1 MLRDVA
7 QLEDRFAR
15 FILGDLAVLG
25 QPGELIGG
33 QLGERGDFLQLF
45 DVDVASTHSVTPS
58 ASRRARSGRRI
69 RATPDSGG

>member
-1 MLRDVA
+1 MLGDVA

-15 FILGDLAVLG
+15 VVLGDLAVLG

-33 QLGERGDFLQLF
+33 QLGERRDSLQLF

-58 ASRRARSGRRI
+58 AIAPRTSHGAAHQSDAR
-69 RATPDSGG
+69 